1 MNTVSIVM
9 YHYIRDLTHSR
20 YPGIKGLD
28 LSLFRQQLDF
38 LQSRYTVIRC
48 EDVLAAINGEKKIDK
63 PACVLTFDDGY
74 LDHYTNVF
82 PLLRERGITGFFSMP
97 GKIIKENKLLDVN
110 KIHFL
115 LAAKP
120 IELLLPMIYERLDHY
135 RGSEYPIPP
144 TKELY
149 NKLAISNRFDSAD
162 VIFVKRLLQVELEE
176 TLRGKIVDDLF
187 ASIIGL
193 PETTFA
199 HELYMSMDQ
208 VRLMAREG
216 MEWGIHGYDHYW
228 MNRLEE
234 SALQRDVMQA
244 LDVFDGVTNRN
255 GWICVYPYG
264 STSES
269 VINVVKEMGAIGGL
283 GTEVG
288 PCPLSRQVLYSMP
301 RFDANDFPPKSENY
315 RCFLK

>member
-9 YHYIRDLTHSR
+9 YHYVRDLTHSR

-28 LSLFRQQLDF
+28 LELFRQQLDF
-38 LQSRYTVIRC
+38 LLSQYTVISC
-48 EDVLAAINGEKKIDK
+48 VDALAVINGEKKIDK
-63 PACVLTFDDGY
+63 PACILTFDDGY
-74 LDHYTNVF
+74 IDHYTNVF

-97 GKIIKENKLLDVN
+97 GKIIRENKLLDVN

-120 IELLLPMIYERLDHY
+120 INLLLPMIYERLDYY
-135 RGSEYPIPP
+135 RGLEYAIPP

-149 NKLAISNRFDSAD
+149 NKLAVSNRFDPAN

-176 TLRGKIVDDLF
+176 TLRGRIVDDLF
-187 ASIIGL
+187 ARVIGL
-193 PETTFA
+193 PEATFA

-208 VRLMAREG
+208 VKLMAREG

-228 MNRLEE
+228 MNCLEE
-234 SALQRDVMQA
+234 AALRRDVMQA
-244 LDVFDGVTNRN
+244 LDVFDGVINRN
-255 GWICVYPYG
+255 GWTCVYPYG

-269 VINVVKEMGAIGGL
+269 VISVVKEMGAVCGM
-283 GTEVG
+283 TTAVG
-288 PCPLSRQVLYSMP
+288 HCPLSQQIRYAMP

-315 RCFLK
+315 LHF